1 MAEDLAPENVTAPE
15 ATSVA
20 MAPVV
25 VTVCTTCRR
34 EGVDPEAKRPGRVL
48 AEALNTADL
57 PEAVTVRGVEC
68 LSACSRSCAILIEGG
83 EARWSYIYGD
93 LDPAAHLDDITA
105 GITAYASTT
114 DGLVPWR
121 ERPVIFRKQSV
132 ARIPPLNFPSVDLTK
147 DD

>member
-1 MAEDLAPENVTAPE
+1 MAEDLAPKEVTAPE
-15 ATSVA
+15 ATTV
-20 MAPVV
+20 APVV

-34 EGVDPEAKRPGRVL
+34 DGGDPEAKRPGRVL

-57 PEAVTVRGVEC
+57 PEGVTVRGVEC
-68 LSACSRSCAILIEGG
+68 LSACSRSCSILIEGG
-83 EARWSYIYGD
+83 KSRWSYIYGN
-93 LDPAAHLDDITA
+93 LDPDTHLDDITA
-105 GITAYASTT
+105 GITAYATTT

-132 ARIPPLNFPSVDLTK
+132 ARIPPLEFPSVDLTK